1 MYSEYG
7 MNRATSLYLD
17 IIRPTAAL
25 AVLLYHVSDINL
37 TGGQLQF
44 MQSAGFQ
51 AVDIF
56 FVLSGFVI
64 AHVYATRERDFRNYF
79 VSRAARIYSVA
90 IPVLILIAI
99 LDTIGLRENPAVYL
113 GPFQPLAPGLL
124 IRSIFFIGEQWN
136 AHRFPG
142 SDGPY
147 WSLGFEI
154 WYYAAFA
161 AFVFVPGR
169 MRWLATVA
177 VLIFIGP
184 KVALMF
190 PAWLMG
196 VATYHLCRRPPLSQP
211 AGWLVFVL
219 SVVLMIAF
227 QAVPHSELQQFTAVT
242 FTPERLISTA
252 QDYAVAAI
260 FCMNIIGFVAISDT
274 FTPWLERHAK
284 IIRWISGGTFSIYL
298 AHLPIMHLLAAF
310 SPWPRSSRYTLVLL
324 VFVTPIACMAF
335 AEVSERRKVIWRRLI
350 SRCLPGRAG
359 ATRTANMNDRLG
371 AKARG

>member
-1 MYSEYG
+1 

-196 VATYHLCRRPPLSQP
+196 VA
-211 AGWLVFVL
+211 A
-219 SVVLMIAF
+219 
-227 QAVPHSELQQFTAVT
+227 
-242 FTPERLISTA
+242 
-252 QDYAVAAI
+252 
-260 FCMNIIGFVAISDT
+260 
-274 FTPWLERHAK
+274 
-284 IIRWISGGTFSIYL
+284 
-298 AHLPIMHLLAAF
+298 
-310 SPWPRSSRYTLVLL
+310 
-324 VFVTPIACMAF
+324 
-335 AEVSERRKVIWRRLI
+335 
-350 SRCLPGRAG
+350 
-359 ATRTANMNDRLG
+359 
-371 AKARG
+371 